1 MRLNRVDE
9 RRNNRSGNL
18 ILIAFVAGVI
28 VVLLIVAFLI
38 FGGNSEESSNQTAVE
53 SDDVEILDPT
63 IVPTLMP
70 TSPLIA
76 KLVPT
81 ALPTTAP
88 LVPTALP
95 TTAPLLPTAL
105 PTAAP
110 TVVPTVVPITVP
122 TPVPTI
128 EVVKLPLPSIVN
140 DNPPHVFVGTV
151 TISGQPAPKGTEVTA
166 WMLNYS
172 EPVGSSIVPS
182 VSGEPGSY
190 SLLVPQY
197 GTNING
203 TVLMLRVNDTFV
215 TNAVWVSGE
224 AELLDLTP

>member
-1 MRLNRVDE
+1 MRLNKVNE
-9 RRNNRSGNL
+9 QRNNRNGYL
-18 ILIAFVAGVI
+18 IPIAVTAGVI
-28 VVLLIVAFLI
+28 VVILIVVFLV
-38 FGGNSEESSNQTAVE
+38 FGGNSEESGSQTTME
-53 SDDVEILDPT
+53 SDNVEIIDPT
-63 IVPTLMP
+63 VVPALMP
-70 TSPLIA
+70 TSPPIA
-76 KLVPT
+76 TLVPT

-88 LVPTALP
+88 SAPSAPTA
-95 TTAPLLPTAL
+95 
-105 PTAAP
+105 
-110 TVVPTVVPITVP
+110 VPTVVPNTVP

-151 TISGQPAPKGTEVTA
+151 MISGQPAPEGTEVTA

-172 EPVGSSIVPS
+172 EPAGSSIVPA

-197 GTNING
+197 GTNFNG
-203 TVLMLRVNDTFV
+203 TVLVLKVNDTFV

-224 AELLDLTP
+224 AALLDLTP

>member
-1 MRLNRVDE
+1 MRLNKVDE

-18 ILIAFVAGVI
+18 MPIAFVAGVI

-38 FGGNSEESSNQTAVE
+38 FGGNSEESGSQTTME
-53 SDDVEILDPT
+53 SDNVEILDPT
-63 IVPTLMP
+63 VVPTLMP
-70 TSPLIA
+70 TSQPIA

-95 TTAPLLPTAL
+95 TTAPSVPTAV
-105 PTAAP
+105 P
-110 TVVPTVVPITVP
+110 TVVPTTIP

-166 WMLNYS
+166 WVLNYS
-172 EPVGSSIVPS
+172 EPAGSSIVPA

-197 GTNING
+197 GTNFNG
-203 TVLMLRVNDTFV
+203 TVLVLKVNDTFV

-224 AELLDLTP
+224 AALLDLAP

>member
-18 ILIAFVAGVI
+18 IPIAFVAGVI

-38 FGGNSEESSNQTAVE
+38 FGGNSEESINQTTVE

-63 IVPTLMP
+63 VVPRLMP
-70 TSPLIA
+70 TAPLIA
-76 KLVPT
+76 QLVPT
-81 ALPTTAP
+81 ASPTAAPSVPTPLPTTAP
-88 LVPTALP
+88 SVPTA
-95 TTAPLLPTAL
+95 
-105 PTAAP
+105 
-110 TVVPTVVPITVP
+110 VPTVVPIIIP

-151 TISGQPAPKGTEVTA
+151 TINGQPAPEGTEVTA
-166 WMLNYS
+166 WVLNYS
-172 EPVGSSIVPS
+172 DPAGSSIVPA

-197 GTNING
+197 GTNFNG
-203 TVLMLRVNDTFV
+203 TVLVLKVNDTFV

-224 AELLDLTP
+224 AALLDLTP

>member
-1 MRLNRVDE
+1 MRLNKVDE

-18 ILIAFVAGVI
+18 MPIAFVAGVI

-38 FGGNSEESSNQTAVE
+38 FGGNSEESGSQTTME
-53 SDDVEILDPT
+53 SDNVEILDPT
-63 IVPTLMP
+63 VVPTLMP
-70 TSPLIA
+70 TSQPIA

-95 TTAPLLPTAL
+95 TAL
-105 PTAAP
+105 PTTAPSVPTAVP
-110 TVVPTVVPITVP
+110 TVVPTTIP

-166 WMLNYS
+166 WVLNYS
-172 EPVGSSIVPS
+172 EPAGSSIVPA

-197 GTNING
+197 GTNFNG
-203 TVLMLRVNDTFV
+203 TVLVLKVNDTFV

-224 AELLDLTP
+224 AALLDLAP

>member
-18 ILIAFVAGVI
+18 IPIALVAGVI
-28 VVLLIVAFLI
+28 AVLLIVVFLI
-38 FGGNSEESSNQTAVE
+38 FGGNSEESINQTTVE

-63 IVPTLMP
+63 VVPRLMP
-70 TSPLIA
+70 TATLIA
-76 KLVPT
+76 QLVPT

-88 LVPTALP
+88 SVPTA
-95 TTAPLLPTAL
+95 
-105 PTAAP
+105 
-110 TVVPTVVPITVP
+110 VPTVVPIIIP

-151 TISGQPAPKGTEVTA
+151 TINGQPAPKGTEVTA
-166 WMLNYS
+166 WVSNYS
-172 EPVGSSIVPS
+172 DPAGSSIVPA

-197 GTNING
+197 GTNFNG
-203 TVLMLRVNDTFV
+203 TVLVLKVNDTFV

>member
-1 MRLNRVDE
+1 MRLNKVDE

-18 ILIAFVAGVI
+18 MPIAFVAGVI
-28 VVLLIVAFLI
+28 VVLLIVVFLI
-38 FGGNSEESSNQTAVE
+38 FGGNSEESGSQTTIE
-53 SDDVEILDPT
+53 SDNVEILDPAV
-63 IVPTLMP
+63 VPTLMP
-70 TSPLIA
+70 TSQPIA

-95 TTAPLLPTAL
+95 TTAPSVPTAV
-105 PTAAP
+105 P
-110 TVVPTVVPITVP
+110 TVVPTTIP

-151 TISGQPAPKGTEVTA
+151 TISGRPAPEGTEVTA

-172 EPVGSSIVPS
+172 EPAGSSKVPA

-197 GTNING
+197 GTNFNG
-203 TVLMLRVNDTFV
+203 TVLVLKVNDTFV
-215 TNAVWVSGE
+215 TNAVWLSGE
-224 AELLDLTP
+224 AELLDLNP

>member
-18 ILIAFVAGVI
+18 IPIAVVAGVI
-28 VVLLIVAFLI
+28 AVLLIVAFLI
-38 FGGNSEESSNQTAVE
+38 FGGNSEESINQTTVE

-63 IVPTLMP
+63 VVPRLMP
-70 TSPLIA
+70 TAPLIA
-76 KLVPT
+76 QLVPT
-81 ALPTTAP
+81 ASPTTAP
-88 LVPTALP
+88 SVPTA
-95 TTAPLLPTAL
+95 
-105 PTAAP
+105 
-110 TVVPTVVPITVP
+110 VPTVVPIIIP

-151 TISGQPAPKGTEVTA
+151 TINGQPAPKGTEVTA
-166 WMLNYS
+166 WVLNYS
-172 EPVGSSIVPS
+172 DPAGSSIVPA

-197 GTNING
+197 GTNFNG
-203 TVLMLRVNDTFV
+203 TVLVLKVNDTFV

-224 AELLDLTP
+224 AALLDLSP

>member
-1 MRLNRVDE
+1 MRLNKVDE

-18 ILIAFVAGVI
+18 MPIAFVAGVI
-28 VVLLIVAFLI
+28 VVLLIVVFLI
-38 FGGNSEESSNQTAVE
+38 FGGNSEESSSQTTIE
-53 SDDVEILDPT
+53 SDNVEILDPT
-63 IVPTLMP
+63 VVPTLMP
-70 TSPLIA
+70 TSQPIA

-95 TTAPLLPTAL
+95 TAL
-105 PTAAP
+105 PTTAP
-110 TVVPTVVPITVP
+110 SVPTAVPTVVPITIP

-151 TISGQPAPKGTEVTA
+151 TISGRPAPEGTEVTA

-172 EPVGSSIVPS
+172 EPAGSSIVPA

-197 GTNING
+197 GTNFNG
-203 TVLMLRVNDTFV
+203 TVLVLKVNDTFV

-224 AELLDLTP
+224 AALLDLAP

>member
-1 MRLNRVDE
+1 MRLNKVDE

-18 ILIAFVAGVI
+18 MPIAFVAGVI

-38 FGGNSEESSNQTAVE
+38 FGGNSEESGSQTTME
-53 SDDVEILDPT
+53 SDNVEILDPT
-63 IVPTLMP
+63 VVPTLMP
-70 TSPLIA
+70 TSQPIA

-95 TTAPLLPTAL
+95 TAL
-105 PTAAP
+105 PTIAP
-110 TVVPTVVPITVP
+110 SVPTAVPTVVPITIP

-128 EVVKLPLPSIVN
+128 EVIKLPLPSIVN

-166 WMLNYS
+166 WVLNYS
-172 EPVGSSIVPS
+172 EPAGSSIVPA

-197 GTNING
+197 GTNFNG
-203 TVLMLRVNDTFV
+203 TVLVLKVNDTFV

-224 AELLDLTP
+224 AALLDLTP

>member
-18 ILIAFVAGVI
+18 IPIALVAGVI
-28 VVLLIVAFLI
+28 AVLLIVAFLI
-38 FGGNSEESSNQTAVE
+38 FGGNSEESINQTTVE

-63 IVPTLMP
+63 VVPRLIP
-70 TSPLIA
+70 TAPLIA
-76 KLVPT
+76 QLVPT
-81 ALPTTAP
+81 ASPTASPTAAPSVPTPLPTTAP
-88 LVPTALP
+88 SVPTA
-95 TTAPLLPTAL
+95 
-105 PTAAP
+105 
-110 TVVPTVVPITVP
+110 VPTVVPIIIP

-151 TISGQPAPKGTEVTA
+151 TINGQPAPKGTEVTA
-166 WMLNYS
+166 WVLNYS
-172 EPVGSSIVPS
+172 DPAGSSIVPA

-197 GTNING
+197 GTNFNG
-203 TVLMLRVNDTFV
+203 TVLVLKVNDTFV

-224 AELLDLTP
+224 AALLDLTP

>member
-1 MRLNRVDE
+1 MRLNKVDE

-18 ILIAFVAGVI
+18 MPIAFVAGVI

-38 FGGNSEESSNQTAVE
+38 FGGNSEESGSQTTME
-53 SDDVEILDPT
+53 SDNVEILDPT
-63 IVPTLMP
+63 VVPTLMP
-70 TSPLIA
+70 TSQPIA

-95 TTAPLLPTAL
+95 TAL
-105 PTAAP
+105 PTTAP
-110 TVVPTVVPITVP
+110 SVPTAVPTVVPITIP

-128 EVVKLPLPSIVN
+128 EVIKLPLPSIVN

-151 TISGQPAPKGTEVTA
+151 TISGQPAPEGTEVTA
-166 WMLNYS
+166 WVLNYS
-172 EPVGSSIVPS
+172 EPAGSSIVPA

-197 GTNING
+197 GTNFNG
-203 TVLMLRVNDTFV
+203 TVLVLKVNDTFV

-224 AELLDLTP
+224 AALLDLTP

>member
-1 MRLNRVDE
+1 MRLTKVNE
-9 RRNNRSGNL
+9 QRNNRNGYL
-18 ILIAFVAGVI
+18 IPIAFAAGVI
-28 VVLLIVAFLI
+28 VVILIVVFLV
-38 FGGNSEESSNQTAVE
+38 FGGNSEESGSQTTME
-53 SDDVEILDPT
+53 SDNVEIIDPT
-63 IVPTLMP
+63 VVPALMP
-70 TSPLIA
+70 TSPPIA
-76 KLVPT
+76 TLVPT

-88 LVPTALP
+88 TAPTA
-95 TTAPLLPTAL
+95 
-105 PTAAP
+105 
-110 TVVPTVVPITVP
+110 VPTVVPNTVS

-151 TISGQPAPKGTEVTA
+151 MISGQPAPEGTEVTA

-172 EPVGSSIVPS
+172 EPAGSSIVPA

-197 GTNING
+197 GTNFNG
-203 TVLMLRVNDTFV
+203 TVLVLKVNDTFV
-215 TNAVWVSGE
+215 TNAVWLSGE

>member
-1 MRLNRVDE
+1 MRLNKVDE

-18 ILIAFVAGVI
+18 MPIAFVAGVI

-38 FGGNSEESSNQTAVE
+38 FGGNSEESGSQTTME
-53 SDDVEILDPT
+53 SDNVEILDPT
-63 IVPTLMP
+63 VVPTLMP
-70 TSPLIA
+70 TSQPIA

-95 TTAPLLPTAL
+95 TAL
-105 PTAAP
+105 PTTAP
-110 TVVPTVVPITVP
+110 SVPTAVPTVVPITIP

-166 WMLNYS
+166 WVLNYS
-172 EPVGSSIVPS
+172 EPAGSSIVPA

-197 GTNING
+197 GTNFNG
-203 TVLMLRVNDTFV
+203 TVLVLKVNDTFV

-224 AELLDLTP
+224 AALLDLAP